1 MNREIYQ
8 EDDVIRA
15 KSVIIDT
22 SSLSTKKLDF
32 EEMIRVLA
40 KAGYEIRKRDS
51 GIGG

>member
-1 MNREIYQ
+1 MYR
-8 EDDVIRA
+8 EDDVIKT
-15 KSVIIDT
+15 KSVVIDT
-22 SSLSTKKLDF
+22 SSLSSKLDF